1 VVDPLAVARSRLIG
15 AVAGPFGVARFP
27 EEQYTDPPGDPGLF
41 GPGSVTWRVHS
52 DPAMVIGGLSA
63 LMLQALHPLALAGV
77 FDHSNFKAH
86 PLRRLSRTASFVRA
100 TTYGST
106 PVAHAVI
113 DAVAGLHSRVVGVAP
128 SGQAYS
134 ARDPEL
140 LRWVHVA
147 EVSSFLRAHQRYH
160 LHPVRGDDL
169 DTYYAETAIV
179 AELLGATEV
188 PRTRDDVRAYFA
200 SVRPHL
206 AVSERTRETLSF
218 ILQPVGTDP
227 LSQSASRVLGL
238 AAVGL
243 LPRWA
248 RDLYGVGYPP
258 LVERTVVAPAA
269 AALLITLRWA
279 AHPNPILAQATARAA
294 AAPLPGPA
302 ARPVASRPL
311 TTTRRPRRPPA
322 AGGRSRPSRPAQAG

>member
-1 VVDPLAVARSRLIG
+1 VDPLAVARNRLIG
-15 AVAGPFGVARFP
+15 AVAGPFAVARFP

-41 GPGSVTWRVHS
+41 GPASVTWRVHA
-52 DPAMVIGGLSA
+52 DPAMVVGGLSA

-113 DAVAGLHSRVVGVAP
+113 DAVADLHAGVVGTAP
-128 SGQAYS
+128 SGQPYS
-134 ARDPEL
+134 ARDPDL

-147 EVSSFLRAHQRYH
+147 EVSSFLRAHRRYH
-160 LHPVRGDDL
+160 LRPVSGDDL
-169 DTYYAETAIV
+169 DAYYAETAVV

-188 PRTRDDVRAYFA
+188 PRSREEVRAYFA
-200 SVRPHL
+200 GVRPQL

-218 ILQPVGTDP
+218 ILQPVGRDP
-227 LSQSASRVLGL
+227 VSQSASRVLGL
-238 AAVGL
+238 AAVGT

-248 RDLYGVGYPP
+248 RELYGAGQPAVI
-258 LVERTVVAPAA
+258 ERGVVIPAA
-269 AALLITLRWA
+269 AALLVTLRWA

-294 AAPLPGPA
+294 APPPPDRTIGTRPRTAGQPRRPA
-302 ARPVASRPL
+302 HGGGR
-311 TTTRRPRRPPA
+311 RRPRSEIPVDVPR
-322 AGGRSRPSRPAQAG
+322 GS

>member
-1 VVDPLAVARSRLIG
+1 VDPLAVARNRLIG
-15 AVAGPFGVARFP
+15 AVAGPFAVARFP

-41 GPGSVTWRVHS
+41 GPASVTWRVHA
-52 DPAMVIGGLSA
+52 DPAMVVGGLSA

-113 DAVAGLHSRVVGVAP
+113 DAVAGLHARVVGVAP
-128 SGQAYS
+128 SGQPYS

-160 LHPVRGDDL
+160 LRPVRDGDL
-169 DTYYAETAIV
+169 DTYYAETAVV
-179 AELLGATEV
+179 AELLGATDVPHSRDEV
-188 PRTRDDVRAYFA
+188 RSYFA
-200 SVRPHL
+200 GIRPQL

-218 ILQPVGTDP
+218 ILQPVGSDP
-227 LSQSASRVLGL
+227 LAQSASRVLGL

-248 RDLYGVGYPP
+248 RQLYGVGYPP
-258 LVERTVVAPAA
+258 LVGRAVVTPAA
-269 AALLITLRWA
+269 AALLVTLRWA

-294 AAPLPGPA
+294 A
-302 ARPVASRPL
+302 
-311 TTTRRPRRPPA
+311 PPA
-322 AGGRSRPSRPAQAG
+322 RAPRARSRRTAEIPVDVTGGP